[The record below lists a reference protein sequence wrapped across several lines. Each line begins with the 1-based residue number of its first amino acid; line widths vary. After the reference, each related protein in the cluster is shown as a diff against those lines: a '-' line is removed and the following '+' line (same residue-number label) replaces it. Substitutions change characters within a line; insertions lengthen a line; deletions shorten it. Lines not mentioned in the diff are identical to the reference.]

1 MGSRGLSYARGYTR
15 SMEKELTYTEYGY
28 RGAVELSN
36 ALSKISQL
44 ERNVAE
50 LQEQLQNSYKRIAE
64 LQNKNFDIVS

>member
-1 MGSRGLSYARGYTR
+1 
-15 SMEKELTYTEYGY
+15 MEKELTYTEYGY
-28 RGAVELSN
+28 RGATELSN

-64 LQNKNFDIVS
+64 LSNENKNSNNNFDIVS

>member
-1 MGSRGLSYARGYTR
+1 
-15 SMEKELTYTEYGY
+15 MEKELTYTEYGY
-28 RGAVELSN
+28 RGAAELSS

-64 LQNKNFDIVS
+64 LSNESKNSNNNFDIVS